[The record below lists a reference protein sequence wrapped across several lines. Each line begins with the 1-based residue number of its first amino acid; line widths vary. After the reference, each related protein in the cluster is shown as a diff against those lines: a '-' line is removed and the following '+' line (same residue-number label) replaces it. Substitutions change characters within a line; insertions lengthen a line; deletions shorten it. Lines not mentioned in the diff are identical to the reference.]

1 MAGRLTIG
9 GVPVDAVTLPQALA
23 RIEALVAAGR
33 GGAVFTPNVDHV
45 VIAQRNPAFLE
56 AYRAVELS
64 LADGMPILWSSR
76 LLGAPVPEKV
86 SGSDLILPLAARA
99 AERGWRVFLIGGAPG
114 VAEEAAARFRETLP
128 GLAIVGT
135 ASPRIDR
142 EGVEAGEAALEQ
154 LVAARP
160 DLVLVAFGAPKQELW
175 AHRSRARLGRAVTV
189 GIGASLDFVAG
200 RVQRA
205 PRWISSSGLEWAYR
219 LAREPKR
226 LWRRYLIDD
235 PRFAV
240 VLLRELRARR

>member
-23 RIEALVAAGR
+23 RIEGLVAAGR

-56 AYRAVELS
+56 AYRTVELS

-99 AERGWRVFLIGGAPG
+99 AERGWRVFLIGGGPG

-128 GLAIVGT
+128 GIAIVGT